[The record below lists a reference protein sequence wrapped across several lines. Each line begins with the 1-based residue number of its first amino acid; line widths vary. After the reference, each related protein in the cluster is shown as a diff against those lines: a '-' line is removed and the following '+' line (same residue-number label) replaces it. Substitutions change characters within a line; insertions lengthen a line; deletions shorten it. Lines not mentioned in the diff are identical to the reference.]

1 MRQCYSVGTKESPY
15 GNSMKNTW
23 QGLAQ
28 ELEDAKAAALYRS
41 LRIAEPDSPA
51 LNFADNDYLGLR
63 FHPRV
68 VAAFQKAAEKY
79 GTGSGA
85 SRLITGTT
93 EIHERLEK
101 KIAVFKRREK
111 ALMYGSGYLA
121 NLGIVSALAGEKDL
135 VIIDKL
141 NHASI
146 IDACRLSGAELRV
159 YPHKNLKKL
168 EAILKTSARFRR
180 KLIITDSVFSMDG
193 DLAPLPELVSIKKKS
208 GALLMIDEAHGTGV
222 FGENGRGAAEH
233 FGVEEEID
241 ISMGTLS
248 KAVGCLG
255 GYAAGPAVL
264 IDYLI
269 NFSRPFIFATAP
281 PAAMA
286 AACLES
292 FRVMEEEPEL
302 RRKLWQ
308 NVKLARK
315 EISGLGYETGETES
329 PIIPLLIGNEEKAL
343 NLSVR
348 LREKGILIPAI
359 RYPTV
364 SKGKA
369 RLRLT
374 LSARHSAQDLN
385 SLFTAMRQV
394 RELL

>member
-1 MRQCYSVGTKESPY
+1 MKTGTE
-15 GNSMKNTW
+15 TFW
-23 QGLAQ
+23 Q
-28 ELEDAKAAALYRS
+28 ELAWELEEVKAASLYRT
-41 LRIAEPDSPA
+41 LKITEPEDGR

-68 VAAFQKAAEKY
+68 ISAFQKAAQQY

-85 SRLITGTT
+85 SRLISGTSPV
-93 EIHERLEK
+93 HDRLEK
-101 KIAVFKRREK
+101 EIARFKRQER
-111 ALMYGSGYLA
+111 ALVYGSGYLA

-135 VIIDKL
+135 VLVDKL

-146 IDACRLSGAELRV
+146 IDACRLSGARLRV

-168 EAILKTSARFRR
+168 ESILEKSAAFRR
-180 KLIITDSVFSMDG
+180 KLVITDSVFSMDG
-193 DLAPLPELVSIKKKS
+193 DLAPLPELVRLKEKY
-208 GALLMIDEAHGTGV
+208 GAVLMIDEAHGTGV

-233 FGVEEEID
+233 FGVEEKID

-269 NFSRPFIFATAP
+269 NFSRTFIFATAP
-281 PAAMA
+281 PAALA

-292 FRVMEEEPEL
+292 FRIMEEEPER

-308 NVKLARK
+308 NVRLTQK
-315 EISGLGYETGETES
+315 EVEALGFEMGATES
-329 PIIPLLIGNEEKAL
+329 PILPLLIGGEEKAL
-343 NLSVR
+343 RVSAR
-348 LREKGILIPAI
+348 LQDQGILIPAI

-364 SKGKA
+364 AKGRA

-374 LSARHSAQDLN
+374 VSTRHTPQDLKR
-385 SLFTAMRQV
+385 LFTALRQA

>member
-1 MRQCYSVGTKESPY
+1 MRYTATMKTGTE
-15 GNSMKNTW
+15 TFW
-23 QGLAQ
+23 Q
-28 ELEDAKAAALYRS
+28 ELAAEIEEARAASLYRS
-41 LRIAEPDSPA
+41 LRITEPEDGR

-63 FHPRV
+63 THPRV
-68 VAAFQKAAEKY
+68 ISAFQKAAEKY
-79 GTGSGA
+79 GAGSGA
-85 SRLITGTT
+85 SRLISGTS
-93 EIHERLEK
+93 EIHDRLEK
-101 KIAVFKRREK
+101 KIANFKQQEK
-111 ALMYGSGYLA
+111 ALVYGSGYLA

-146 IDACRLSGAELRV
+146 IDACRLSGAALRV

-168 EAILKTSARFRR
+168 ESILEKSVSFRR

-193 DLAPLPELVSIKKKS
+193 DLAPLPELAHIKKEH
-208 GALLMIDEAHGTGV
+208 GAILMIDEAHGTGV

-233 FGVEEEID
+233 FGVEDEID

-269 NFSRPFIFATAP
+269 NFSRSFIFATAP

-292 FRVMEEEPEL
+292 FQVMEEEPER

-308 NVKLARK
+308 NVNQVRNEVEA
-315 EISGLGYETGETES
+315 LGFETGATES
-329 PIIPLLIGNEEKAL
+329 PILPILIGSEEKAL
-343 NLSVR
+343 RISTR
-348 LREKGILIPAI
+348 LQDEGVLIPAI

-364 SKGKA
+364 AKGKA

-374 LSARHSAQDLN
+374 VSARHTAQDLDR
-385 SLFTAMRQV
+385 LFTALRQA

>member
-23 QGLAQ
+23 QELAQ
-28 ELEDAKAAALYRS
+28 ELEAAKAASLYRS
-41 LRIAEPDSPA
+41 LRIAEPGKM

-85 SRLITGTT
+85 SRLITGTS

-101 KIAVFKRREK
+101 QIAVFKRREK

-168 EAILKTSARFRR
+168 ETILKSGARFRR

-193 DLAPLPELVSIKKKS
+193 DLAPLPELASIKKKY

-292 FRVMEEEPEL
+292 FRVMEAEPEL

-308 NVKLARK
+308 NVKLTRK
-315 EISGLGYETGETES
+315 EINSLGYETGATES

-343 NLSVR
+343 KLSVG
-348 LREKGILIPAI
+348 LREKSILISAI

-364 SKGKA
+364 GKGKA

-374 LSARHSAQDLN
+374 LSARHSPQDLDR
-385 SLFTAMRQV
+385 LFTAMRQV

>member
-1 MRQCYSVGTKESPY
+1 MHYRDCVPNREGHGAFHDPSGGEKTRNPRDDEIRGSFRDFTPPRKLRPLNAWRAPHRGSARAFSKGNRTTQGWGTGALCASATPSGPRKVPY
-15 GNSMKNTW
+15 GDSMKNIW

-101 KIAVFKRREK
+101 KISVFKRREK

-121 NLGIVSALAGEKDL
+121 NLGIVSALSGEKDL

-255 GYAAGPAVL
+255 GYAAGSAVL

-269 NFSRPFIFATAP
+269 NFSPPFIFATAP
-281 PAAMA
+281 HPRPAGAP
-286 AACLES
+286 
-292 FRVMEEEPEL
+292 F
-302 RRKLWQ
+302 
-308 NVKLARK
+308 
-315 EISGLGYETGETES
+315 
-329 PIIPLLIGNEEKAL
+329 
-343 NLSVR
+343 
-348 LREKGILIPAI
+348 
-359 RYPTV
+359 
-364 SKGKA
+364 
-369 RLRLT
+369 
-374 LSARHSAQDLN
+374 
-385 SLFTAMRQV
+385 
-394 RELL
+394 